1 MKAAYVERRAIVN
14 KLPLVMARLA
24 GLLLL
29 LLLVLVLL
37 KQAGLTRVAHWSW
50 WAVTSPVWG
59 TWVLTLLLAM
69 LGVGWALLT
78 HALRK
83 SVTR

>member
-1 MKAAYVERRAIVN
+1 MS
-14 KLPLVMARLA
+14 KLPLLIARGS

-29 LLLVLVLL
+29 LLVVLVLL

-59 TWVLTLLLAM
+59 TWVLTILLAG
-69 LGVGWALLT
+69 LGTIWAVLT
-78 HALRK
+78 TALRK
-83 SVTR
+83 AARR